1 MLLAIDVGNTNI
13 SMGVLALD
21 EEKIRSSFRMITKTE
36 RTSDELGVIIYDL
49 LARAGIQVED
59 IEGVMISSVVPKI
72 MYTLN
77 SSIIKYIHK
86 TPMIITPR
94 TKTCIRLMADNPK
107 AVGADRIVDCTYAY
121 SRFTLVEAE
130 ILSNRPSRGG
140 RVLPVEASD
149 FAAKSALFLPKEAQ
163 YDYLVNLPANIAAAG
178 LLSRD
183 GHPMN
188 SLGEVVNNAM
198 TLVEEQ
204 SEQLA
209 GVLPKDYTIFSDE
222 LLSELLR
229 IFNNSA
235 MDDVGG
241 DVIGRIYEYFLNK
254 FAKNIAS
261 DDGVFFTPK
270 SLVKMIVNILEP
282 KSGVLLDPACGSGGM
297 FVQTGDFVNNAGM
310 SANTAM
316 TFYGQEKVEY
326 NAQLCL
332 MNMAVHG
339 LTGVIKSGDEAN
351 TFYHDAHNLAGCC
364 DYVMANP
371 PFNVDKVKAE
381 SCESAGRLPFGL
393 PGVNKS
399 KEVGNANYLWI
410 SYFYAYLNET
420 GRAGFVMASSATD
433 SQGRDKDIRQK
444 LVETGHVDVMVS
456 VGNNFFY
463 TKSLPCS
470 LWFFDKG
477 KDVERLDKVLFIDA
491 RNYYTVVDRTL
502 NEWTDWQL
510 KNLNAI
516 VWLYR
521 GERSKYTALID
532 AYYLELSDLAV
543 LLNDSETQRI
553 AAGHGGFAAVL
564 EQLEKFKQ
572 KQQERMVFV
581 LKDVSKRDKKKTE
594 AEWAARIVEVDEAI
608 TVAKE
613 AVWLVDKFGE
623 GEYRDIPG
631 LCKVAERSEIEAR
644 GWSLTPG
651 AYVGVAPVEDDGV
664 DFKARM
670 AEIHA
675 ELLSLQAQSN
685 ELMETISRNMEELG
699 I

>member
-1 MLLAIDVGNTNI
+1 MDNR
-13 SMGVLALD
+13 S
-21 EEKIRSSFRMITKTE
+21 IRKLE
-36 RTSDELGVIIYDL
+36 AELWESADL
-49 LARAGIQVED
+49 LRAGSKLTSNQYCMPVLGLIF
-59 IEGVMISSVVPKI
+59 
-72 MYTLN
+72 L
-77 SSIIKYIHK
+77 
-86 TPMIITPR
+86 R
-94 TKTCIRLMADNPK
+94 
-107 AVGADRIVDCTYAY
+107 YAY
-121 SRFTLVEAE
+121 SRFKLVEAE
-130 ILSNRPSRGG
+130 ILRSRPTRGG

-149 FAAKSALFLPKEAQ
+149 FAAKSALYLPKEAQ

-188 SLGEVVNNAM
+188 SLGEAVNNAM
-198 TLVEEQ
+198 LLVEEQ
-204 SEQLA
+204 SEQLS

-282 KSGVLLDPACGSGGM
+282 KNGVLLDPACGSGGM
-297 FVQTGDFVNNAGM
+297 FVQTGDFVNNAGL

-393 PGVNKS
+393 PGVNKQ

-433 SQGRDKDIRQK
+433 SQGKDRDIRRA
-444 LVETGHVDVMVS
+444 LTETGHVDVMVS

-477 KDVERLDKVLFIDA
+477 KDPERLDKVLFIDA

-521 GERSKYTALID
+521 GERSKYAALLN
-532 AYYLELSDLAV
+532 AYYRELSDRAAQLA
-543 LLNDSETQRI
+543 DTETQRI
-553 AAGHGGFAAVL
+553 AAGHGGFAEALKSL
-564 EQLEKFKQ
+564 EAFKE
-572 KQQERMVFV
+572 KQQNRAALA
-581 LKDVSKRDKKKTE
+581 LKDVNKRDKKKTE
-594 AEWAARIVEVDEAI
+594 AEWAAHIAEVDEAVTI
-608 TVAKE
+608 ARE
-613 AVWLVDKFGE
+613 AVWLYDKFGG

-631 LCKVAERSEIEAR
+631 LCKVAARDEIEAK

-664 DFKARM
+664 DFQARM
-670 AEIHA
+670 REIHE
-675 ELLSLQAQSN
+675 ELLTLQARSN
-685 ELMETISRNMEELG
+685 ELMETISKNLEELG

>member
-1 MLLAIDVGNTNI
+1 MDNR
-13 SMGVLALD
+13 S
-21 EEKIRSSFRMITKTE
+21 IRKLE
-36 RTSDELGVIIYDL
+36 AELWESADL
-49 LARAGIQVED
+49 LRAGSKLTSNQYCMPVLGLIF
-59 IEGVMISSVVPKI
+59 
-72 MYTLN
+72 L
-77 SSIIKYIHK
+77 
-86 TPMIITPR
+86 R
-94 TKTCIRLMADNPK
+94 
-107 AVGADRIVDCTYAY
+107 YAY
-121 SRFTLVEAE
+121 SRFKLVEAE
-130 ILSNRPSRGG
+130 ILRSRPTRGG

-163 YDYLVNLPANIAAAG
+163 YDYLVNLPANIGAAG
-178 LLSRD
+178 LRSRD

-198 TLVEEQ
+198 ALVEEQ
-204 SEQLA
+204 SEQLT

-235 MDDVGG
+235 LDDVGG

-270 SLVKMIVNILEP
+270 SLVKMIVNVLEP

-297 FVQTGDFVNNAGM
+297 FVQTGDFVNQSGM

-351 TFYHDAHNLAGCC
+351 SFYHDAHNLAGCC

-371 PFNVDKVKAE
+371 PFNVDKVKSEA
-381 SCESAGRLPFGL
+381 CESAGRLPFGL
-393 PGVNKS
+393 PAVNKQ

-433 SQGRDKDIRQK
+433 SQSKDKDIRRA

-477 KDVERLDKVLFIDA
+477 KPVERLDKVLFIDA

-502 NEWTDWQL
+502 NEWTEWQL

-521 GERSKYTALID
+521 GETEKYCDLIKEYTISISMSLKNLANSMRKANTYLGEFNDDLDNIADDIERIGQHNGMIPFSDAIAEMQQYQKSFSEQKVKLEEHVVAMKKDTAKAYIKEHFGVPTWNGHKKVLASVEKELFNSDPSKLGEL
-532 AYYLELSDLAV
+532 LECIRII
-543 LLNDSETQRI
+543 SEFDWLQS
-553 AAGHGGFAAVL
+553 
-564 EQLEKFKQ
+564 KFP
-572 KQQERMVFV
+572 
-581 LKDVSKRDKKKTE
+581 DN
-594 AEWAARIVEVDEAI
+594 
-608 TVAKE
+608 
-613 AVWLVDKFGE
+613 
-623 GEYRDIPG
+623 EYRDIPG
-631 LCKVAERSEIEAR
+631 LCKVAYTTEEAKARDEKGVSIEEK

-651 AYVGVAPVEDDGV
+651 AYVGVEPPKGDGV
-664 DFKARM
+664 DFKQRM
-670 AEIHA
+670 AEIYA
-675 ELLSLQAQSN
+675 ELISLQAQSN

-699 I
+699 L